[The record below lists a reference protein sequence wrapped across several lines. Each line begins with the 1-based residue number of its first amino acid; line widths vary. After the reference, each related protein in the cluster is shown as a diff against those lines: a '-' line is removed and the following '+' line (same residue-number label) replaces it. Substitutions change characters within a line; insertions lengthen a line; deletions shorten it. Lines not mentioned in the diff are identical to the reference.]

1 MAKDF
6 SNPKKLGFM
15 RLLQVLFSLNILFT
29 ISLLVFVIKGNQTLG
44 FEDILHFANLI
55 FDGISFWLIWQRKK
69 VARAFIIGFSLF
81 NIVVGSI
88 FSLAT
93 GTFDLMTQIN
103 ASLFDI
109 VLLVYFL
116 TSRRAKAVLTKSF
129 SLENKQARIDEEI
142 GYYRPKTWAFWRN
155 LIIYF
160 CVFSVVGHWME
171 AAYCTLIRF
180 GLIPGTYDPNSQIW
194 SDWLYPF
201 LVYGFGAAA
210 CILLLYPVKNLLQKK
225 LKNRAAPLI
234 LSFIINALVC
244 TLIELAM
251 GLMLNQ
257 PLPDG
262 TLPLWDY
269 RDMFCN
275 FMGQVCL
282 QNAVA
287 FGFVATLMTWVVY
300 PALESLLAK
309 LSKDVMNVVFISTV
323 IGFCILFFFY
333 CINVVLPDIEED
345 ALDAANAQ
353 TTELVESTE
362 KSDTSSAEKS
372 EDSLPSAA

>member
-1 MAKDF
+1 MTKDF

-15 RLLQVLFSLNILFT
+15 RLLQVFFAINIVLT
-29 ISLLVFVIKGNQTLG
+29 ISLLVFVVKGGDELG
-44 FEDILHFANLI
+44 FGEILDFVNLV
-55 FDGISFWLIWQRKK
+55 FDGVSFWLIWQRKRL
-69 VARAFIIGFSLF
+69 ARHFIIAFSLF

-88 FSLAT
+88 YNLAT
-93 GTFDLMTQIN
+93 GQFDLIDQLL
-103 ASLFDI
+103 ASASDI
-109 VLLVYFL
+109 ILLAYFL
-116 TSRRAKAVLTKSF
+116 TSRRAKAVLTRPF
-129 SLENKQARIDEEI
+129 SAEIKRADLERHVDF
-142 GYYRPKTWAFWRN
+142 YRPRTWAFWRN

-171 AAYCTLIRF
+171 AGYCTLIRF
-180 GLIPGTYDPNSQIW
+180 GLIPGIYDPNSQIW

-201 LVYGFGAAA
+201 CVYGFGAVA
-210 CILLLYPVKNLLQKK
+210 CVLLLFPVKNFLQRHIK
-225 LKNRAAPLI
+225 AHGVPLV
-234 LSFIINALVC
+234 LSFVVNALVC

-287 FGFVATLMTWVVY
+287 FGVVATLTTWVIY
-300 PALESLLAK
+300 PGLETFLARF
-309 LSKDVMNVVFISTV
+309 SKDVMNVAFIAVV
-323 IGFCILFFFY
+323 IAFCILFFFY
-333 CINVVLPDIEED
+333 CVNILLPDLDDDELFDD
-345 ALDAANAQ
+345 AP
-353 TTELVESTE
+353 TEQVQP
-362 KSDTSSAEKS
+362 AS
-372 EDSLPSAA
+372 EAGGAG